1 MPNDLFGYVLDSLV
15 APARSCFAVTPSDT
29 GELPLLPKALYIGG
43 GGSLVV
49 RAIDSD
55 ADVTFA
61 NVAAGTI
68 LDIRI
73 IAVRATGTTATN
85 LIGLS

>member
-1 MPNDLFGYVLDSLV
+1 MPTDNFGYVLDSIV
-15 APARSCFAVTPSDT
+15 APARTCFSVTPHDT
-29 GELPLLPKALYIGG
+29 AELPLLPKALYIGG

-55 ADVTFA
+55 ADVTFV
-61 NVAAGTI
+61 NVADGTI

-85 LIGLS
+85 LVGLS